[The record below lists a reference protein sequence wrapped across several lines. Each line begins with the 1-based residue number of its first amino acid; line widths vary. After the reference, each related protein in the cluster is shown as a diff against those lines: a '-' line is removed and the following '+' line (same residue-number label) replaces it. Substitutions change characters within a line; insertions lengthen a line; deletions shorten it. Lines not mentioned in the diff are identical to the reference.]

1 MLGAVGAY
9 DWSGTVVQQTSHGH
23 LIFPKQAFDQTL
35 QDRNHSSYLGKAWS
49 TELSKFNSL
58 PLARAGSQDRQ
69 SLTRRRPLPCITRS
83 VGSLCASRA
92 LARDH
97 LTGPVL

>member
-35 QDRNHSSYLGKAWS
+35 QDRNHSSYLGKAW
-49 TELSKFNSL
+49 
-58 PLARAGSQDRQ
+58 Q
-69 SLTRRRPLPCITRS
+69 
-83 VGSLCASRA
+83 A
-92 LARDH
+92 LAQH
-97 LTGPVL
+97 I